1 METTKVTKYFTFEK
15 SMTLVSQVQVLS
27 SKSHMKNLTIVKLIK
42 MEYVPKINIFGLNMK
57 MKSGL
62 EKIF

>member
-1 METTKVTKYFTFEK
+1 
-15 SMTLVSQVQVLS
+15 MTLVSQVQVIT
-27 SKSHMKNLTIVKLIK
+27 SKSHMKNLTIVKLIE

-57 MKSGL
+57 VKSGL

>member
-27 SKSHMKNLTIVKLIK
+27 SKSHMKNLTIVKMIK
-42 MEYVPKINIFGLNMK
+42 MEIVPKINIFGLSMK

>member
-27 SKSHMKNLTIVKLIK
+27 SKFHMKNLTIVKMIK
-42 MEYVPKINIFGLNMK
+42 MEIVPKINIFGLNMK